1 VTETATKYNP
11 WSTYLVAR
19 EEARRTGSR
28 RVDTEHLLLALLH
41 ESDIAET
48 LGVTIEQARN
58 AVDSLDRS
66 ALGIL
71 GIHATQST
79 APIPMREVPPR
90 PTIKAVLRDRFPMT
104 PAAKAALER
113 AWGPMRSEKQFRAMD
128 VLRQLIELK
137 QPDPV
142 GGLFAALGIDT
153 QAVRS
158 QIERVQSS
166 RLP

>member
-1 VTETATKYNP
+1 MTQAPTKYNP

-28 RVDTEHLLLALLH
+28 RVGTEHLLLAVLH

-48 LGVTIEQARN
+48 LTVTIEQARN

-66 ALGIL
+66 ALGVL
-71 GIHATQST
+71 GIDATQGA
-79 APIPMREVPPR
+79 APIPMRAVPPR
-90 PTIKAVLRDRFPMT
+90 PTIKAVLRDRLPMT

-113 AWGPMRSEKQFRAMD
+113 AYRRGKQFRAVD
-128 VLRQLIELK
+128 VLRELIELN

-142 GGLFAALGIDT
+142 AGLFTALGIDT
-153 QAVRS
+153 QAIRS
-158 QIERVQSS
+158 QIESM
-166 RLP
+166 